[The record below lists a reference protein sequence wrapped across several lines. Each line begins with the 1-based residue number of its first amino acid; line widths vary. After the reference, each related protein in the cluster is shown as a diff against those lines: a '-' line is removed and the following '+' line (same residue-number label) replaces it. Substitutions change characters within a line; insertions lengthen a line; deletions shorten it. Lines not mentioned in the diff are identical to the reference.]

1 MVSKQ
6 ESPRSLLQK
15 GASRLDLHLS
25 AKVVDTLL
33 DYHEELV
40 RWNRR
45 INLVAHETEERR
57 IVELHFLDSL
67 TLLHMLPKRGGMDP
81 VHLLDVGSGAGF
93 PGLAL
98 AVAAPDFFFT
108 LVEPRQKRASFLRH
122 IIRSLHLDNVE
133 LIPCRLEEQLGLWPA
148 GRFSHITSRALA
160 EPAVFLPMVRPL
172 LDETTVVLLMLARR
186 HGLSDPMFSSSSPW
200 QMVAEKQL
208 RLPFSTSTRLL
219 VALGYTYTAGV

>member
-1 MVSKQ
+1 MTSKR

-25 AKVVDTLL
+25 AKAVDALL
-33 DYHEELV
+33 HYHEELV
-40 RWNRR
+40 KWNRR
-45 INLVAHETEERR
+45 INLIAHETEERR

-67 TLLHMLPKRGGMDP
+67 TLLHMLPRRNGMNS
-81 VHLLDVGSGAGF
+81 VHLLDVGTGAGF

-122 IIRSLHLDNVE
+122 IIRTLHLNNVE
-133 LIPCRLEEQLGLWPA
+133 LLTCRLEEQLASWPA
-148 GRFSHITSRALA
+148 GHFSHITSRALA

-186 HGLSDPMFSSSSPW
+186 HALVNPMFSASSPW
-200 QMVAEKQL
+200 QMMAEKQL
-208 RLPFSTSTRLL
+208 RLPFSASTRLL
-219 VALGYTYTAGV
+219 VALGYTYTAGA